1 MVEAMT
7 TQPDQQI
14 RAQPAALSAV
24 WGDVLAAVVPPFLI
38 SRGFI
43 LLLALILTD
52 GLAGGVWPLPPSVHP
67 GTLSP
72 LSNAW
77 DAGWYISIAR
87 DGYDPSATEGV
98 QHNYAFFPLLP
109 LLMRLLAGA
118 ARPPSDYGLAGVL
131 ISHLAFFG
139 ALVVL
144 YRLTVAVFRDRAMGR
159 RTCWILAL
167 APWGFVFSMAY
178 TEALFLLLSSA
189 AIWCA
194 WRAAYTLNSAGA
206 GRVWMGVALACVAGA
221 ALTRPPGVLV
231 AIGVAWLLARRAAVP
246 TVRRRALL
254 VAAPL
259 FVAVAGF
266 LGFVLYIGEL
276 TGSAGAALQA
286 ARGWGAGFWP
296 DLQER
301 LGSGDALTWLYAVIQ
316 VAFLIAWVALT
327 VGLWRLRGVDRV
339 RGAVAPGQP
348 LPAAPGF
355 GGFRLYGLALLGTL
369 AQVPAALSLARYAL
383 ASFPCAWVLARL
395 PVPRPIGWALLLA
408 SLLVQG
414 LFFWLA
420 GTVSWPP

>member
-1 MVEAMT
+1 MT
-7 TQPDQQI
+7 TLPNQQL
-14 RAQPAALSAV
+14 RAPPAALSTV
-24 WGDVLAAVVPPFLI
+24 WSDVLAAVLPPFLI

-43 LLLALILTD
+43 LILALILTD

-72 LSNAW
+72 LGNVW

-87 DGYDPSATEGV
+87 DGYDPSATAAV

-109 LLMRLLAGA
+109 LLMRLLVGA
-118 ARPPSDYGLAGVL
+118 AHPPSDYGLAGMA

-139 ALVVL
+139 ALVLL

-159 RTCWILAL
+159 RTLWIMAL
-167 APWGFVFSMAY
+167 APWAFVFSMAY
-178 TEALFLLLSSA
+178 TEALFLALSTA
-189 AIWCA
+189 ALWCA
-194 WRAAYTLNSAGA
+194 WRAAYTLSSTRA
-206 GRVWMGVALACVAGA
+206 GRVWMGLALLCVAGA

-231 AIGVAWLLARRAAVP
+231 AVGVAWLLGRRATVP
-246 TVRRRALL
+246 TGRQRALL
-254 VAAPL
+254 IAAPL
-259 FVAVAGF
+259 VVAGASF
-266 LGFVLYIGEL
+266 LSFVLTIGLL

-301 LGSGDALTWLYAVIQ
+301 LSSGDALTWVYAVVQIG
-316 VAFLIAWVALT
+316 FLIAWVALT

-339 RGAVAPGQP
+339 RGAVAPGGVP
-348 LPAAPGF
+348 PAAPGF
-355 GGFRLYGLALLGTL
+355 GGFRLYGVALLGTL

-395 PVPRPIGWALLLA
+395 PIPRPVGWALLLL
-408 SLLVQG
+408 SLLLQG